1 MNGTLLAYVRTAL
14 GFFIVGVPA
23 VWWLDQPYV
32 QLLGAGSLAAGV
44 LCAAFGIRR
53 FYFVRR
59 LIAASSGRHEES
71 LT

>member
-44 LCAAFGIRR
+44 S
-53 FYFVRR
+53 VPR
-59 LIAASSGRHEES
+59 LGSADF
-71 LT
+71 TP